1 MELREFIEQR
11 ISEDEQW
18 ARAASAPYE
27 YATGA
32 TAPEGGVHW
41 TWALGENWEP
51 TTVDPAL
58 DEWVGGEANY
68 GCDVQLVTVEQWQM
82 PNRSTPQYAAN
93 TIVEFRATWAGHI
106 VRHDPARV
114 LRDVAAKRRILEMWE
129 DPADVAH
136 LPDGVVDG
144 RDPDERD
151 EQIATASVIDVI
163 VRDLAAVYAEHP
175 DYRQEWSP

>member
-1 MELREFIEQR
+1 MELREFLTARLADDERIALAVQQR
-11 ISEDEQW
+11 APWVVVGSYGDEGVKEDGYGW
-18 ARAASAPYE
+18 V
-27 YATGA
+27 ATGA
-32 TAPEGGVHW
+32 YNAGMD
-41 TWALGENWEP
+41 A
-51 TTVDPAL
+51 D
-58 DEWVGGEANY
+58 D
-68 GCDVQLVTVEQWQM
+68 
-82 PNRSTPQYAAN
+82 AA
-93 TIVEFRATWAGHI
+93 HI
-106 VRHDPARV
+106 ARHDPARV

-175 DYRQEWSP
+175 DYRQEWAT